1 MKGEN
6 IMKELGRMNVTKEM
20 LDEIFDKEHTGTSVK
35 DVIGA
40 KITVTGFTLYINEDD
55 NKYHLKFFGDSGQG
69 NTEDFFTGS
78 QVFIK
83 DFIRM
88 AKNVP
93 DGESFLITVCEGES
107 KKGRKYLYIDE
118 APKTTASNSEW
129 RNLDI

>member
-1 MKGEN
+1 
-6 IMKELGRMNVTKEM
+6 MKELGRMNVTKEM

-40 KITVTGFTLYINEDD
+40 KLTVRGFALYDVEG
-55 NKYHLKFFGDSGQG
+55 KYHLKFFAESGQD

-83 DFIRM
+83 DFMRL
-88 AKNVP
+88 AKTVP
-93 DGESFLITVCEGES
+93 DGETFTITVCEGES

-118 APKTTASNSEW
+118 APKSNTNNTDW
-129 RNLDI
+129 RNIDF

>member
-1 MKGEN
+1 
-6 IMKELGRMNVTKEM
+6 MKELGRMNVTKEM
-20 LDEIFDKEHTGTSVK
+20 LDEIFDKEHKGTSVK

-40 KITVTGFTLYINEDD
+40 KLTVTGFALYDVEG
-55 NKYHLKFFGDSGQG
+55 KYHLKFFAESGQG

-83 DFIRM
+83 DFMRI

-93 DGESFLITVCEGES
+93 DGETFLITVCEGES

-118 APKTTASNSEW
+118 APKSISNNTDW
-129 RNLDI
+129 RNIEF